1 MRGARGSTIPV
12 GLEVVGNGGPRAVFL
27 HGLMGL
33 NTHWAPSVGRL
44 ADHLRCE
51 MLEFPLLE
59 LPPDDGTVAGV
70 TALVVQYLEE
80 TAERDIPVVLVGNS
94 FGGHVAL
101 RVAMER
107 PELVSAL
114 VLAGASG
121 LWEENG
127 IHDFT
132 TRPTPDWIRTRLEEI
147 FHDPGHVRDEEIAR
161 VHEAVNLRSFARALL
176 RISRSVRRDC
186 LADRLDAVRAPS
198 LLVWGRQDRITPP
211 EVGHRF
217 ASALCGARLAWIDEC
232 GHAPMIEHP
241 GRFAAEV
248 SAFVGNVLSEH
259 AAVR

>member
-1 MRGARGSTIPV
+1 V
-12 GLEVVGNGGPRAVFL
+12 GLAFAGGSGPRTIFL

-33 NTHWAPSVGRL
+33 NEHWDTSVRWL
-44 ADHLRCE
+44 AGHLRCE

-70 TALVVQYLEE
+70 TALVIQYLEE
-80 TAERDIPVVLVGNS
+80 TAGQREPVVLVGNS

-121 LWEENG
+121 LWEYNG

-132 TRPTPDWIRTRLEEI
+132 TRPTLEWMRTRLEEI
-147 FHDPGHVRDEEIAR
+147 FHDPRHVRDEEIAR

-186 LADRLDAVRAPS
+186 LADRLGAVRAPS

-211 EVGHRF
+211 DVGYQF
-217 ASALCGARLAWIDEC
+217 ANALPGARLAWIDDC

-241 GRFAAEV
+241 DRFAAEV
-248 SAFVGNVLSEH
+248 SAFVGSVLSEP
-259 AAVR
+259 AAI